1 MNRQELVRAILWQL
15 IVLLV
20 ACVVASFFGLVA
32 VLSCALGGLCV
43 AIPNTV
49 IALNL
54 IFFMLSKRAVP
65 ALWLLMAEILKLVV
79 TCLLLVVVAK
89 SFPGLNWLALISG
102 IGVTALSSLALI
114 FNQH

>member
-1 MNRQELVRAILWQL
+1 MNRQELMRAILLQL
-15 IVLLV
+15 VVLLT
-20 ACVVASFFGLVA
+20 ACVVAGFFGLVA
-32 VLSCALGGLCV
+32 ALSCALGGLCV

-54 IFFMLSKRAVP
+54 IFFMLSKKTVP
-65 ALWLLMAEILKLVV
+65 AMWLLLAEFLKLIV